1 MHCEQNRFLP
11 HAHAG
16 EAGRACCQGLAV
28 VRVAESVVTLGPSGK
43 LLVIK
48 VQRNVKWSGSADDKD
63 R

>member
-1 MHCEQNRFLP
+1 M
-11 HAHAG
+11 
-16 EAGRACCQGLAV
+16 